1 MEHRAQTRE
10 RGPVEEGMESLAEE
24 RCADRVR
31 HWTEVVNGEL
41 SGVKSDRE
49 NKEESEEMRMG
60 RTASEEQEGSS

>member
-10 RGPVEEGMESLAEE
+10 REPVEEGMESLVVE
-24 RCADRVR
+24 RFADRVR

-49 NKEESEEMRMG
+49 NEEESEEMRMG
-60 RTASEEQEGSS
+60 RAASEEQEGSS